1 LILHISTIRFK
12 NRISEAIRALE
23 RDKPTSPKDEAARSG
38 FFERVCAA
46 AAFAGRPL
54 LDVDHKEVPMTRHT
68 ASLAPASGLAI
79 VSRTVRTALGQLGS
93 VVKAVRHRREVRHL
107 AELDERILKDIGLS
121 RTDVDGALSEPFYRN
136 PSTVLVRAHAHRS
149 RVQGLARRDERV
161 RPVVPL
167 VNGALRA

>member
-1 LILHISTIRFK
+1 MNRHTPIPLKPSKRSILLRTAGNLLRQVV
-12 NRISEAIRALE
+12 AIARALE
-23 RDKPTSPKDEAARSG
+23 
-38 FFERVCAA
+38 
-46 AAFAGRPL
+46 
-54 LDVDHKEVPMTRHT
+54 
-68 ASLAPASGLAI
+68 
-79 VSRTVRTALGQLGS
+79 
-93 VVKAVRHRREVRHL
+93 HRREVRHL

-149 RVQGLARRDERV
+149 RVQRLARRDERV